1 MNLFD
6 IVDIDKDDIVT
17 VVGAGGKTSLINYL
31 AKHYQIDHKILV
43 TTTTKIYKPDNEFKY
58 SMYLLDNITKAT
70 NVLLDIKNGIVVCG
84 QYINDEEKIVG
95 IGFEELDRI
104 TPKFDLSLIEGDGSK
119 RKKIKGWNN
128 NEPVV
133 YPSTKK
139 TIGILDITSYDMD
152 INEVNI
158 HRLDELKKITNINK
172 NEKINFDNLC
182 DIVLNDNGM
191 FKNAMGENVLFIN
204 KVENTYYENIANDL
218 IEHIKNKNK
227 IINKNINIVYGSIK
241 QGIIKRG

>member
-6 IVDIDKDDIVT
+6 IIDTNKDDIVT

-31 AKHYQIDHKILV
+31 AKHYQINNKVLV

-58 SMYLLDNITKAT
+58 TMYLLDDNTKIQPP
-70 NVLLDIKNGIVVCG
+70 IKNGIVVCG
-84 QYINDEEKIVG
+84 QYINNEEKIVG
-95 IGFEELDRI
+95 MDFEELDRI

-119 RKKIKGWNN
+119 MKKIKGWNN

-204 KVENTYYENIANDL
+204 KVENTYYENIAKDL
-218 IEHIKNKNK
+218 IENIKNKNK
-227 IINKNINIVYGSIK
+227 TIDKNINIVYGSIK